1 MSSDKKRKLYFDV
14 RIPAG
19 QSRRVFPV
27 TQGRQSFATGDLYG
41 GAVLSTLP
49 ALSATSP
56 PGIKRR
62 NMVGAWYAPLQA
74 SGALTSTTHKAPVV
88 VDFVAWT
95 CAGKA
100 ITAFGIGFTGAS
112 GAQLGGASGIM
123 TGSASAALL
132 TQHFAVRVLSPGGDA
147 VFSTRG
153 TLYVERKHSI
163 EI

>member
-1 MSSDKKRKLYFDV
+1 MAKKKKLYFDV

-27 TQGRQSFATGDLYG
+27 TQGRASFATGDLYG
-41 GAVLSTLP
+41 GDLLDTLP
-49 ALSATSP
+49 ALVAGSP
-56 PGIKRR
+56 PEIKRR
-62 NMVGAWYAPLQA
+62 NMVAAWYVPIQA
-74 SGALTSTTHKAPVV
+74 SGALTSTTHRAPVV
-88 VDFVAWT
+88 IDFVAWT

-100 ITAFGIGFTGAS
+100 IASNGIGYTGAS

-132 TQHFAVRVLSPGGDA
+132 TQNFAVRVSTPGADA